1 MELKIMVDVNQL
13 ILVVVILKRQ
23 QRETYCGTPEYLAP
37 EMINKSGHDER
48 VDIWSLGVLLF
59 EMLTGKT
66 PFNF

>member
-1 MELKIMVDVNQL
+1 
-13 ILVVVILKRQ
+13 LVEVILKRQ

-59 EMLTGKT
+59 EMLTEKT